1 MTETTVDTY
10 FAEAPP
16 ESLERLERMRAIV
29 LEEVPDGE
37 LVMAYGIPTVKLGK
51 AVVHFA
57 AYERHIGFYPGAE
70 IMKKF
75 EPRLMLY
82 KRAKGSVQFPLDRSL
97 PEALIRDMIRARL
110 AKLAGAGVRP

>member
-1 MTETTVDTY
+1 MSAATIEEYFET
-10 FAEAPP
+10 APE
-16 ESLERLERMRAIV
+16 ESLERLERMRDIV
-29 LEEVPDGE
+29 MEEVPEGE
-37 LVMAYGIPTVKLGK
+37 LVVAYGIPTMKLGK

-57 AYERHIGFYPGAE
+57 AYERHIGFYPSPE

-82 KRAKGSVQFPLDRSL
+82 KRAKGSVQFPLDRAF

-110 AKLAGAGVRP
+110 TRMAAKAGA